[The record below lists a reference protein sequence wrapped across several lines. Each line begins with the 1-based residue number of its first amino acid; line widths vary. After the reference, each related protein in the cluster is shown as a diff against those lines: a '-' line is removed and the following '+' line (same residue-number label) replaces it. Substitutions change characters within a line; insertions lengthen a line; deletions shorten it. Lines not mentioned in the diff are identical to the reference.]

1 MTFHGTCCRLAAI
14 VALGLLAILAK
25 PQFAA
30 AQDAKFHPGPAVWI
44 EEYWDVKPEKFGEFM
59 TNYKRDV
66 YEYVRKIPGY
76 RGYNVIT
83 TIPDANGNPVASNP
97 KLQKNTSDHYGI
109 HINGEVLT
117 KRLYDVGNLIRRT
130 HNVVITHSFQTWPEA
145 DAFRKTYAKMWA
157 DAHGGEDVNEHWA
170 KALFPLSNNFW
181 ESRFRLDSTGETLPK
196 NIKGKDA
203 DGLNL
208 EPRVSNAMWGKEYFD
223 VSEKEMKAFLDA
235 YESETYQVMRL
246 MPGYKGVTIVLNT
259 PPTPEQAKITRY
271 NNQPLGTEDTF
282 YMPWKGMMMDG
293 EMRTNYAINYSLL
306 FNKTFTMITYY
317 QVPWGT
323 KMLELMQ
330 ANFDK
335 QHPGVG
341 DRLAFITKKLFPHAR
356 NHWDMMYTGVET
368 SFLPTGPGDVK

>member
-1 MTFHGTCCRLAAI
+1 MAIHGMSCRLAAI
-14 VALGLLAILAK
+14 VAIGLLMIVAPAR
-25 PQFAA
+25 
-30 AQDAKFHPGPAVWI
+30 AQDAKFHSGPAVWV
-44 EEYWDVKPEKFGEFM
+44 EEYWDVKPEKLAEFM
-59 TNYKRDV
+59 SNYKRDV
-66 YEYVRKIPGY
+66 YAYVRKIPGY

-83 TIPDANGNPVASNP
+83 TIPDAKGNPVASNP
-97 KLQKNTSDHYGI
+97 KLQKNTTDHYGI

-157 DAHGGEDVNEHWA
+157 DTHKGEDVNEQWA
-170 KALFPLSNNFW
+170 KSLFPLANNFW
-181 ESRFRLDSTGETLPK
+181 ESRFRLTHTGETLPSAAQL
-196 NIKGKDA
+196 KGSDA

-223 VSEKEMKAFLDA
+223 VSEKEMKAFIDT
-235 YESETYQVMRL
+235 YEAETYQVMRG
-246 MPGYKGVTIVLNT
+246 MPGYKGVTIVQNT
-259 PPTPEQAKITRY
+259 PPSPEEAKITMY
-271 NNQPLGTEDTF
+271 KGQPLGTEDTF
-282 YMPWKGMMMDG
+282 YMPWKGVMMDG
-293 EMRTNYAINYSLL
+293 EFRTNYAINYSLL

-323 KMLELMQ
+323 DMLPLMQ
-330 ANFDK
+330 AAFDK
-335 QHPGVG
+335 QHPGMG

-368 SFLPTGPGDVK
+368 SFVPTGPSPGK